1 MSNSINNQRFID
13 VYFLLVNQKKVKNK
27 TDFARKLGIHPQII
41 YDIFAN
47 KLRISSDILVKLEK
61 EYLIS
66 KSYILFGEGDAF
78 IESEISNEQPS
89 ILNEPSAQ
97 YRTNLSN
104 DVDLREIFE
113 MMKKLVDSNAKLSE
127 GIENVTQSNKI
138 LAQNSNKIAD
148 SIHQI
153 TESNAELTHT
163 NHLLAQS
170 NAELVAK
177 YAGRGMDA
185 KDAKVADVG

>member
-1 MSNSINNQRFID
+1 MNHLKDVIKAIKFKFSLNQSEIADKIGVRSTYLSDMINERVPLSELFTTKLERNFGINAD
-13 VYFLLVNQKKVKNK
+13 FLKSGMGPV
-27 TDFARKLGIHPQII
+27 F
-41 YDIFAN
+41 
-47 KLRISSDILVKLEK
+47 LEK
-61 EYLIS
+61 ELV
-66 KSYILFGEGDAF
+66 
-78 IESEISNEQPS
+78 NEQPS
-89 ILNEPSAQ
+89 TLNEPSSP

-148 SIHQI
+148 SIYQI

-163 NHLLAQS
+163 NQLLAQS
-170 NAELVAK
+170 NAELISK

-185 KDAKVADVG
+185 QDAKVADVG

>member
-1 MSNSINNQRFID
+1 MTQIPGIELKKFLKTLKITQEEASYTLKVSRQTINNWCKMA
-13 VYFLLVNQKKVKNK
+13 FLDNDIVENVKTK
-27 TDFARKLGIHPQII
+27 YPDFAKYISLQAKSII
-41 YDIFAN
+41 
-47 KLRISSDILVKLEK
+47 
-61 EYLIS
+61 
-66 KSYILFGEGDAF
+66 
-78 IESEISNEQPS
+78 
-89 ILNEPSAQ
+89 NEPKTSYQ
-97 YRTNLSN
+97 TSNLSN

-163 NHLLAQS
+163 NQLLAQS
-170 NAELVAK
+170 NAELISK

-185 KDAKVADVG
+185 KDVKVADVG